1 MRGALAALP
10 ERTPLPDISEA
21 TLRPR
26 VPPGDVDPVATFA
39 AEIERAGGRAFT
51 EVAALGEWLAA
62 RPARAG
68 YCDPAVLDLVG
79 SALGAFELDSTLA
92 RARIDAYDFGI
103 TRAAGAIAET
113 GTVILDDA
121 TTSTRLGS
129 LAPWIHVAIVRR
141 ADIHRSL
148 GAAISALGGDPYV
161 VWCTGPSKTAD
172 VEGILIQGVHGPGE
186 QIALIVD
193 AW

>member
-1 MRGALAALP
+1 M
-10 ERTPLPDISEA
+10 
-21 TLRPR
+21 
-26 VPPGDVDPVATFA
+26 
-39 AEIERAGGRAFT
+39 
-51 EVAALGEWLAA
+51 
-62 RPARAG
+62 AG
-68 YCDPAVLDLVG
+68 YCDPAVLHLLG

-92 RARIDAYDFGI
+92 RARIDADDFGI

-121 TTSTRLGS
+121 TTSTRLS
-129 LAPWIHVAIVRR
+129 ALAPWIHVAIVRR

-148 GAAISALGGDPYV
+148 CAEISALGGDPYV
-161 VWCTGPSKTAD
+161 VRCTGPSKTAD

-186 QIALIVD
+186 PIALIVD